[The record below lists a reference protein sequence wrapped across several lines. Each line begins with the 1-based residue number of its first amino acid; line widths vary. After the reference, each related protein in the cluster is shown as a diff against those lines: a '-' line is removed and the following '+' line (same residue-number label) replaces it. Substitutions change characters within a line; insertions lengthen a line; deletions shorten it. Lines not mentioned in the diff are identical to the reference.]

1 MNLNLVIEA
10 KERMTT
16 LDTYK
21 RKVKLIVIFSFL
33 KQELLENIILRM
45 PKKLLNGFLNLI
57 Q

>member
-45 PKKLLNGFLNLI
+45 AKKLPNGFLNLI